1 MSSSR
6 TFDVPPELTNLLL
19 DFTVSVL
26 LNQPKGDLV
35 EYASD
40 YFKQLLQDRKNG
52 SKSGSTA
59 KSPNDGSS
67 MDDSNHMTEDE
78 EEISKSNVTHFDTD
92 FVFLSVRIFMVLSLY
107 FPNKIFQLLLPIH
120 SLYGYLYIKVLKHEC
135 NHYYTLLFD
144 GNG

>member
-52 SKSGSTA
+52 SKSGSMA

-78 EEISKSNVTHFDTD
+78 EEISKSNVTRFDTD
-92 FVFLSVRIFMVLSLY
+92 FLFVFLSVRIFMVLSLY
-107 FPNKIFQLLLPIH
+107 FPKKSVTPSH
-120 SLYGYLYIKVLKHEC
+120 SLSLW
-135 NHYYTLLFD
+135 LFIYQSTEA
-144 GNG
+144 

>member
-1 MSSSR
+1 MSGSR

-52 SKSGSTA
+52 SKSGSMA

-78 EEISKSNVTHFDTD
+78 EEISKSNVTHFDTY
-92 FVFLSVRIFMVLSLY
+92 FLCISFRQNFHGSIPLLSK
-107 FPNKIFQLLLPIH
+107 KIFRLLLPLFMVI
-120 SLYGYLYIKVLKHEC
+120 
-135 NHYYTLLFD
+135 YTSKY
-144 GNG
+144 